1 MRPGVERT
9 RQNVQELGATRAKDK
24 RVKSIT
30 DTGRINMVKWMV
42 IVERVEHISH
52 VVDAESAHQAA
63 KVIEGVGFH
72 WRGWHRTLDTERI
85 ISVMPMEKS
94 DEAK

>member
-42 IVERVEHISH
+42 IIEEVRH
-52 VVDAESAHQAA
+52 VSYVIDADTPNSARLKLSEVLVNKPWHATVDTQQ
-63 KVIEGVGFH
+63 VIA
-72 WRGWHRTLDTERI
+72 I
-85 ISVMPMEKS
+85 MPMEKD